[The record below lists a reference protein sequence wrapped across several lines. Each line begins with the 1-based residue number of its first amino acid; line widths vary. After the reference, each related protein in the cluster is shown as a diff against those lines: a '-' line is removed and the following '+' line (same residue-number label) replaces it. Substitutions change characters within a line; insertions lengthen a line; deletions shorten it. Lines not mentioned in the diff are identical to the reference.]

1 MHVQALADGQL
12 AVRGPALHLA
22 PVQHSLDHCLH
33 GAVKHDDEVGGLA
46 RLGTREGG
54 WVRKR
59 LGALAPCVPLPQRSG
74 I

>member
-1 MHVQALADGQL
+1 MHLQALADGRL
-12 AVRGPALHLA
+12 AVKGPALHLA
-22 PVQHSLDHCLH
+22 PVQRSPDHCLH

-46 RLGTREGG
+46 HLGIREGG

-59 LGALAPCVPLPQRSG
+59 QGALAPCAPPPQRSG